1 MSSWL
6 QRPRIPFA
14 AFLAIALLITEI
26 AVQPSFARPGNWAGE
41 LAVLAPFAILAMAS
55 TPSILSGGAGV
66 DLSIGPLSTVVNC
79 IFVTWLLPHDF
90 GGLPSVL
97 IALAIGTAVGAISG
111 VMVAVL
117 RYQPVVATLCGLF
130 ILAGVAQKIAPNPVS
145 LPDNWTSH
153 LAGSIGFF
161 PGALITIA
169 FPLIVWGL
177 LSRTSFHR
185 TLYAVGGGDASAY
198 SAGID
203 VVRVRIIAYAL
214 GGLFAAVGGIAL
226 TALIQTS
233 SAAVSTQYALIALAG
248 VALGGTPI
256 GGGRGGM
263 VPSLLG
269 AFCIYML
276 QQLLSSA
283 GVSASY
289 QQLVYGTL
297 LMVGVLLSVRF
308 PRGLILR
315 SVASS

>member
-26 AVQPSFARPGNWAGE
+26 AVQPSFARPGNWARE

-79 IFVTWLLPHDF
+79 IIVTWLLPHGF
-90 GGLPSVL
+90 GGVPSVV
-97 IALAIGTAVGAISG
+97 IALAFGTAVGAISG

-130 ILAGVAQKIAPNPVS
+130 ILAGLAQKIAPNPVS

-169 FPLIVWGL
+169 FPLIVWAL

-297 LMVGVLLSVRF
+297 LMAGVLLSMRF